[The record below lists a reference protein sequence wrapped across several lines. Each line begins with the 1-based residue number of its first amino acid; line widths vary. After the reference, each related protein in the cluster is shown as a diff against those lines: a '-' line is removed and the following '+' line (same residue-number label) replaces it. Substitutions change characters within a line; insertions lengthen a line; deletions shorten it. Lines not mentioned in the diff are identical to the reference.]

1 MADLV
6 NIALHFWEFIHPIIS
21 YILKQTTLVSLIA
34 IYVGSKN
41 VAKQIRISRQPL
53 LVFKIQDAEINN
65 EAKNIDGESQLVEN
79 VGVNTAVNVN
89 IFRCFLDI
97 TQESFWYKH
106 IHEHLPNFIK
116 KRNNKN
122 QYPFATVTLEKSLGT
137 IKADGQKNIGLLPYS
152 SSYGIFILQYQ
163 DMLGNYYQTLMRPQN
178 GRGDFEKVV
187 PPKKICSRNRIE
199 NTFIGHTEKFRLSRF
214 LKNGYN
220 I

>member
-1 MADLV
+1 M
-6 NIALHFWEFIHPIIS
+6 
-21 YILKQTTLVSLIA
+21 
-34 IYVGSKN
+34 
-41 VAKQIRISRQPL
+41 
-53 LVFKIQDAEINN
+53 
-65 EAKNIDGESQLVEN
+65 VEN
-79 VGVNTAVNVN
+79 VGVNTAINVN

-116 KRNNKN
+116 KKNNKN

-152 SSYGIFILQYQ
+152 SSYEIFIVQYQ

-187 PPKKICSRNRIE
+187 PPKKIYSRNRIE
-199 NTFIGHTEKFRLSRF
+199 NTFIGHPEKFRMSRF